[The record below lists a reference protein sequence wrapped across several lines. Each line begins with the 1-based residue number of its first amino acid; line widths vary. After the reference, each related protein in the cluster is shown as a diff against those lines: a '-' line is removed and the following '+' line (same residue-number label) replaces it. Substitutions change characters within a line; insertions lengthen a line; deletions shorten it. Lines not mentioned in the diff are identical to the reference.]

1 MRLTRDVLGAVVLG
15 LAAVG
20 VASAANISNASA
32 SGAAQHRNEA
42 TATEHLSQT
51 GSLTFAPGDL
61 TEGATVSPS
70 LELSHGF
77 ELLED
82 LDSAT
87 TGAEGGNIDTD
98 VYRISQKPFSSYE
111 AVVDSTSGDIGPTLA
126 VDRIDF
132 ATSAVIQSSVPVGV
146 GFTRSLRGQNATAAE
161 VNTEAVRVMSGQ
173 CTTNCGPDDV
183 YFIRGYETTYSVPR
197 FNNFGTQITVLLLQN
212 PTNYTIAGNIYFWDT
227 AGNQVGSQ
235 AFTLAAKQL
244 QVLNTSTVPG
254 ANGIGGAVTI
264 AHNGRYGDLS
274 AKTVALEP
282 ATGFSFDSPALP
294 RIR

>member
-32 SGAAQHRNEA
+32 SGAAQHRNEG
-42 TATEHLSQT
+42 TATEHLSKT

-82 LDSAT
+82 LDSAST
-87 TGAEGGNIDTD
+87 LGEGGGLVD
-98 VYRISQKPFSSYE
+98 VDSYQISQKPFSSYE

-126 VDRIDF
+126 VDRIASDGVTVLTPGQ
-132 ATSAVIQSSVPVGV
+132 AIGV
-146 GFTRSLRGQNATAAE
+146 GFSRSVRWMNTNATE
-161 VNTEAVRVMSGQ
+161 VNNETVRVQSGG
-173 CTTNCGPDDV
+173 CTTDCGPDDV

-197 FNNFGTQITVLLLQN
+197 
-212 PTNYTIAGNIYFWDT
+212 
-227 AGNQVGSQ
+227 
-235 AFTLAAKQL
+235 
-244 QVLNTSTVPG
+244 
-254 ANGIGGAVTI
+254 
-264 AHNGRYGDLS
+264 
-274 AKTVALEP
+274 
-282 ATGFSFDSPALP
+282 
-294 RIR
+294 

>member
-87 TGAEGGNIDTD
+87 TGAEGGNVDIDE
-98 VYRISQKPFSSYE
+98 YRISQKPFSSYE

-126 VDRIDF
+126 VDRIV
-132 ATSAVIQSSVPVGV
+132 AGTTTVIQSSQAVGV
-146 GFTRSLRGQNATAAE
+146 GFTRSLRWMNDTAN
-161 VNTEAVRVMSGQ
+161 VVDTESVRVMSGQ
-173 CTTNCGPDDV
+173 CSTDCGPDDV

-197 FNNFGTQITVLLLQN
+197 FNNFGSQITVLLLQN
-212 PTNYTIAGNIYFWDT
+212 PTNYTISGNIYFWNT
-227 AGNQVGSQ
+227 AGASVGVS
-235 AFTLAAKQL
+235 AFTLDAKQL
-244 QVLNTSTVPG
+244 SVLNTAPITG
-254 ANGIGGAVTI
+254 AIGGAVTI
-264 AHNGRYGDLS
+264 AHDGRYGDLS